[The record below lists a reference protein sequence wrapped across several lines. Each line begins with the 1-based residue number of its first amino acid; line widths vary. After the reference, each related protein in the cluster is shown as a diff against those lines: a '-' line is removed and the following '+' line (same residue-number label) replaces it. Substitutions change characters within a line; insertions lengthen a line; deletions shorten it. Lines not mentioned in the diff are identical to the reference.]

1 MIPKKMMLT
10 TRKCLQL
17 AVAMVAGGM
26 LSATAV
32 NANPIGVPVA
42 EPGPFQCTTPNFTI
56 TAVVGDNG
64 EFPQAVNCVSNNNT
78 GKTCSL
84 YAYDISSPT
93 KNVDHAVL
101 VIPASLNLDSTNP
114 TSPPTGIN
122 PPGAGASLGSDN
134 FLSNA
139 LHEYTLT
146 YNAADSKNAHVEYL
160 TVGTSSPRIS
170 TVLIKSG
177 ARTIESC
184 LIAGA
189 GVLGNPF
196 KPVSVEQTVLAAGGK
211 CKVKKIFNVL
221 GNMISLQL
229 TPDSDPI
236 CVVANPDYILVQGE
250 TVRDNVEMTIGD
262 NTTTCYGPPVP
273 SKPWCVCT
281 KSPCP

>member
-1 MIPKKMMLT
+1 MITKKMMLT

-17 AVAMVAGGM
+17 AVTMVAGGM

-32 NANPIGVPVA
+32 NANPTGVPVA
-42 EPGPFQCTTPNFTI
+42 EPGPLQCTTPNFTI
-56 TAVVGDNG
+56 TAVAGDNG
-64 EFPQAVNCVSNNNT
+64 EFPQTVGCVSNT

-84 YAYDISSPT
+84 YAYNISSAT

-122 PPGAGASLGSDN
+122 PPGAGASTGGDN
-134 FLSNA
+134 FLLNA
-139 LHEYTLT
+139 KHEYTLVF
-146 YNAADSKNAHVEYL
+146 NAADSKNAHVEYL
-160 TVGTSSPRIS
+160 TVGTSSPHIS

-177 ARTIESC
+177 ARTVESC

-196 KPVSVEQTVLAAGGK
+196 KPVSVEQTVFAAGGK
-211 CKVKKIFNVL
+211 CKVKKIFNAAGDMTAL
-221 GNMISLQL
+221 ALAD
-229 TPDSDPI
+229 DSDPM
-236 CVVANPDYILVQGE
+236 CVIGNPDAVFVEGE
-250 TVRDNVEMTIGD
+250 QLQYNPEITFGN

-273 SKPWCVCT
+273 SKPYCVCT